1 VTFILLPTF
10 YCRLFVCCQGQE
22 LYFTHSYT
30 CAAMIFPLRCY
41 KANLQR
47 ANLMIFIFLLFITC
61 TLFVCSPLFV
71 VLTDRCLLMTGGRF
85 RLWVFSPT
93 LQRVC
98 VRDNCIFLPVVCCC
112 SLPSNSFVC
121 LFLLFCFSF
130 FFCLCYCRLVHDF
143 FLAACLLLLS
153 LLLCVVVV
161 GHLLYEQCYCKK
173 CLPLYTPLY

>member
-1 VTFILLPTF
+1 MMMMTELLYRGDFYIATYILLSF
-10 YCRLFVCCQGQE
+10 ACCQGQE
-22 LYFTHSYT
+22 LYFTHSYM
-30 CAAMIFPLRCY
+30 CAAMIFPQRCY
-41 KANLQR
+41 KANLQQ

-112 SLPSNSFVC
+112 SLPSNLFVC
-121 LFLLFCFSF
+121 SCYFVFRF
-130 FFCLCYCRLVHDF
+130 FFVFVTAD
-143 FLAACLLLLS
+143 LS
-153 LLLCVVVV
+153 MIFS
-161 GHLLYEQCYCKK
+161 
-173 CLPLYTPLY
+173 